1 MHYGLMFGLWI
12 REVVK
17 KKCDIRHIFKIALK
31 GKFRKL
37 QKLDL
42 DLGHDLATP
51 IPSVKKF

>member
-17 KKCDIRHIFKIALK
+17 KKCDVRHIFKIALK

-42 DLGHDLATP
+42 DLGHDLSGYSHT
-51 IPSVKKF
+51 